1 MPRVVVA
8 LALVACVQAFA
19 PFKARAK
26 VATLAK
32 VPALRSAAEETFEFT
47 AETDRVME
55 IIINSLYS
63 DKDVFLRELVSNA
76 ADACDKKRFLSIEA
90 GAASDA
96 LRVRITADPAKKTL
110 TIEDTGVGMSKD
122 ELVANLGKIA
132 KSGTKAFA
140 EALGDG
146 APDDVNLIGQFG
158 VGFYSG
164 YLVADQMTVVTKSM
178 NSEATHTWSSDAKSG
193 FTVKEEGTIEGVS
206 GTRIVLEVKEDAA
219 EYLEEATLRRL
230 LKRYSEFLQ
239 FPIELYTSKTTYD
252 DEVDEEATKKAR
264 AEVDE
269 EATKTARDA
278 DPEAPEVLKTD
289 APEVTK
295 SVTNVN
301 FDYEVVNSMKPLW
314 LRPPKEVNASEHAE
328 FYKSAF
334 KNFDDPLRT
343 IHFSLEGQVQFKA
356 LMYIPKSL
364 PYELNQNMFDEEAN
378 AMKLY
383 VKRVFINDKFDLLPR
398 WLVFMRGIVD
408 SEDLPLNVGREI
420 LQKSKM
426 LGVIQR
432 RLVRK
437 SLDAFKDL
445 QKNATEYGE
454 FWKNFGKYIKV
465 GAVEEQGDVQKD
477 LAKLCRFYSTKTSD
491 EQTTFSEYMERMPAN
506 ATKILYLSGDSREQ
520 ALNSPVI
527 QRLIK
532 TDYEVLLL
540 PEALDEIVCQS
551 IGEVDGKTLVDASKD
566 DLKDIFKNEDEDD
579 EIDEDFEELCS
590 WLKLQL
596 DDKVASVKLSK
607 RLVDAPAALV
617 EGAFGMS
624 PTMRK
629 YMAAQAVAQ
638 ADEFAGFGG
647 AQKPSLELNSKSP
660 IVVALNN
667 GDLSSDAA
675 EDVAELLFDVAALTG
690 GYEIADAAAFAAK
703 VTKLMGATE
712 IPAKKEEKVEAVEA
726 EIVE

>member
-1 MPRVVVA
+1 VGWSQQSSRNSRLQP
-8 LALVACVQAFA
+8 LTPLY
-19 PFKARAK
+19 
-26 VATLAK
+26 
-32 VPALRSAAEETFEFT
+32 SAVAEETFEFT

-90 GAASDA
+90 GGASDA
-96 LRVRITADPAKKTL
+96 LRVRITADLEKKTL
-110 TIEDTGVGMSKD
+110 TIEDTGVGMSRD

-164 YLVADQMTVVTKSM
+164 YLVADKMTVTTKSM
-178 NSEATHTWSSDAKSG
+178 NSDKTHTWSSDAKSN
-193 FTVKEEGTIEGVS
+193 FTVREEGDIDGSS
-206 GTRIVLEVKEDAA
+206 GTRITLDIKEDCS

-239 FPIELYTSKTTYD
+239 FPIELNASKTTYD
-252 DEVDEEATKKAR
+252 TEVDEEATKKAR
-264 AEVDE
+264 E
-269 EATKTARDA
+269 E
-278 DPEAPEVLKTD
+278 DPEA
-289 APEVTK
+289 AEVTK
-295 SVTNVN
+295 SVTNKS
-301 FDYEVVNSMKPLW
+301 FDYEVVNSMKPVW
-314 LRPPKEVNASEHAE
+314 LRPPKEVTEEEHSE

-334 KNFDDPLRT
+334 RAFEDPLRT

-356 LMYIPKSL
+356 LLYVPKKL
-364 PYELNQNMFDEEAN
+364 PFELNQNMFDENAN
-378 AMKLY
+378 SMKLY

-432 RLVRK
+432 RLVKK
-437 SLDAFKDL
+437 SLDAFSEL
-445 QKNATEYGE
+445 QKDAAEYSD

-465 GAVEEQGDVQKD
+465 GAVEETGDVQKD
-477 LAKLCRFYSTKTSD
+477 LAKLCRFYSTKSGED
-491 EQTTFSEYMERMPAN
+491 QTTFAEYIERMPEN
-506 ATKILYLSGDSREQ
+506 ASKILYLSGDSREQ

-540 PEALDEIVCQS
+540 PEALDEIVCQA
-551 IGEVDGKTLVDASKD
+551 IGEVDGKKLVDASKD
-566 DLKDIFKNEDEDD
+566 DLKDVFEDEDED
-579 EIDEDFEELCS
+579 ADNGDFEELCS

-596 DDKVASVKLSK
+596 EDRVSSVKLSN

-624 PTMRK
+624 PMMRK

-638 ADEFAGFGG
+638 EDEFAGFGG
-647 AQKPSLELNSKSP
+647 AGKPTLELNAKSP

-667 GDLSSDAA
+667 GDFTSDEA
-675 EDVAELLFDVAALTG
+675 EDAAELLFDVAALTG
-690 GYEIADAAAFAAK
+690 GYELTDAASFAGK

-712 IPAKKEEKVEAVEA
+712 IPPKKEEPPKEEEEEEEDEDEPPKEVEVVE
-726 EIVE
+726 